1 MNGDTIKKYDIV
13 WTNVLQ
19 TFPTVKENKLRVET
33 TLYYVAMEPARNLW
47 WSVITSQLMCG
58 NLTSCSSPN
67 ASDCALAYYLLIHF
81 LSDVSKISYTV
92 LS

>member
-1 MNGDTIKKYDIV
+1 MNM
-13 WTNVLQ
+13 LQ
-19 TFPTVKENKLRVET
+19 TFPTVKEGKLRVET
-33 TLYYVAMEPARNLW
+33 TLFYVAVEPARNLW

-67 ASDCALAYYLLIHF
+67 ASDSVLAYYLLIHF
-81 LSDVSKISYTV
+81 LSDVSKILCTV